1 MMRLLCDARGKF
13 RENFM
18 NKMIELSSG
27 EIELACHIGY
37 ETADFHGPSLQ
48 WLNNKVGKSGSIV
61 RQQKLS
67 SNAIS
72 ALLGNE
78 YDEILETTVEQL
90 FRTSPDY
97 SYKSHNIRHIQD
109 YLDYFHIVVDSAAQI
124 IEERKISHALF
135 YCVPPYFMTPY
146 SIKLQKP

>member
-1 MMRLLCDARGKF
+1 MKLLCDARGKF
-13 RENFM
+13 RKNFM

-27 EIELACHIGY
+27 EIELGCHVGY

-48 WLNNKVGKSGSIV
+48 WLNNKVGKSGSII

-72 ALLGNE
+72 ALLGDE
-78 YDEILETTVEQL
+78 YEQILETTVEQL

-97 SYKSHNIRHIQD
+97 SYKSHNGCACQTIPDIH
-109 YLDYFHIVVDSAAQI
+109 YH
-124 IEERKISHALF
+124 
-135 YCVPPYFMTPY
+135 
-146 SIKLQKP
+146 